1 MKLLD
6 KIIDFL
12 LTNPEVSY
20 YPKKKIE
27 SVPQELN
34 KYMRFFNTNLN
45 QYIFDFYVPF
55 GDPSPHDEL
64 PKVIFIGSLPKE
76 VWEENHWCPLFS
88 FYLDKKVG
96 TNHFLRKI
104 EGGYLPIQ
112 QIYEE
117 YIFAKSEGTIEM
129 IDKENNQRC
138 FESHLGSIINEF
150 ELHKDF
156 YKLEKVLY
164 GKLLK
169 SVFTGEEIEHSYK
182 IIKTIPKLN
191 QYIPNDI
198 KQLIVFF
205 GNENHTIYSETNKIK
220 VQDFLNL
227 IYLNICNS
235 VPRHTYGENWLLY
248 NVETFDLIVSSE
260 FNRDS
265 LLSESVF
272 SHGIYVVLLKK
283 SIFSPPNRRTL

>member
-1 MKLLD
+1 
-6 KIIDFL
+6 
-12 LTNPEVSY
+12 
-20 YPKKKIE
+20 
-27 SVPQELN
+27 
-34 KYMRFFNTNLN
+34 MRFFSTNLN

-55 GDPSPHDEL
+55 GDPSPHNEL
-64 PKVIFIGSLPKE
+64 PKVIFIGSLPKRD
-76 VWEENHWCPLFS
+76 WEEYHWSPLFS

-96 TNHFLRKI
+96 INHFLRKI

-117 YIFAKSEGTIEM
+117 YIFAKSEGTIGM

-150 ELHKDF
+150 ELLKDF
-156 YKLEKVLY
+156 YQLEKVLY

-169 SVFTGEEIEHSYK
+169 SVFKGEEIEHSYN
-182 IIKTIPKLN
+182 IVKTIPKLN

-205 GNENHTIYSETNKIK
+205 GNENHTIYTETNKIN

-248 NVETFDLIVSSE
+248 NVETFDLIISSE
-260 FNRDS
+260 FNRFS

-272 SHGIYVVLLKK
+272 SHGIYVVLLKQ